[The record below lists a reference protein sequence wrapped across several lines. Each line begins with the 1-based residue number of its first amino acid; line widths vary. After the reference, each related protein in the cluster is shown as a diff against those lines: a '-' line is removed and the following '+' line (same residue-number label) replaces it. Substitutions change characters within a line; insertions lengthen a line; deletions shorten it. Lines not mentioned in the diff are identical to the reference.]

1 MKLKSCVVVKRALFQ
16 QSTLDQLDRGKPIN
30 TKRTVAYGLKK
41 NVQYGPCVTND
52 LKTL

>member
-30 TKRTVAYGLKK
+30 TKRTVAYGLKT

-52 LKTL
+52 LNTL